1 MKVRIA
7 LAGELPLEQEVQ
19 NKLNSIVG
27 ELKEYLCRA
36 SEDIAIQML
45 ISPSYTG
52 GTLVA
57 WSQNRG
63 FDMCTYNLQNENKY
77 LEQCT
82 QSVQKDTPIRNNIG
96 DAICDKADSLV
107 VAWNEDVTELSGA
120 TWELMK
126 IAYDKK
132 LPCIWVST
140 KTQKVYCLWDS
151 YYKEYSTDYLKTA
164 MVPLRIEEM
173 VPSVSETE
181 QDRFLAFWQK
191 RRAKFMSKFRAD
203 DAVHGV
209 QEDFLL
215 NKDYKPEE
223 IEQGGEAVRK
233 ILVDKFQSYDAA
245 AIASNNKFQAMM
257 YQRSVLPFI
266 ATIFIAIAFYA
277 ETLLGT
283 TLSVMIPEIGTIAT
297 LSALVIAGLGFLIH
311 GAINLYTYRLSKN
324 QQVQQWQRDYTT
336 NRYVAEILRILVH
349 FIPYGVSLDI
359 QKLCGQNKELCSY
372 LKHLTDEVEAKQ
384 QKLEKK
390 NIHCVLSRTK
400 EMLDDQIAYHEASV
414 NRYEKIVNHLDKWGK
429 RITYLGLAIV
439 IGRGAMQFGLVVLKV
454 LQDVQNVELM
464 NSTMISISRS
474 FLNMLAL
481 VLPALA
487 SYFSTKVQQNNFRYN
502 LNNHKNMVLELNT
515 IREKIV
521 AAMGQD
527 EIPMEVVDIM
537 ITELTET
544 MILRDSLEW
553 HHQYMS
559 SAIKPL

>member
-27 ELKEYLCRA
+27 ELKEYLCKA
-36 SEDIAIQML
+36 SEDITLQMI

-52 GTLVA
+52 ETLVA

-82 QSVQKDTPIRNNIG
+82 QSVQKDTPIRNIIG
-96 DAICDKADSLV
+96 DTICDKADSLV
-107 VAWNEDVTELSGA
+107 VTWNEDVTELSGA

-151 YYKEYSTDYLKTA
+151 YYKEYSADYLKA
-164 MVPLRIEEM
+164 VMVPLNVKEM
-173 VPSVSETE
+173 VPSVSDTE
-181 QDRFLAFWQK
+181 QERFLSYWQK

-203 DAVHGV
+203 NAVHGV

-223 IEQGGEAVRK
+223 AEQSGEVIRR
-233 ILVDKFQSYDAA
+233 ILVDKFHSYDDA
-245 AIASNNKFQAMM
+245 AIVSNNKFQAMM

-283 TLSVMIPEIGTIAT
+283 TLSVMFPKIESAAT
-297 LSALVIAGLGFLIH
+297 LSALVIAGFGFLIH
-311 GAINLYTYRLSKN
+311 GALNLYTYRLSKN
-324 QQVQQWQRDYTT
+324 QQIQQWQKDYTM
-336 NRYVAEILRILVH
+336 NRYVAEILRIFIH

-372 LKHLTDEVEAKQ
+372 LKHLTDDAEIKE
-384 QKLEKK
+384 QKLDRKK
-390 NIHCVLSRTK
+390 VQCILKHTK
-400 EMLDDQIAYHEASV
+400 EMIEDQIAYHEASV
-414 NRYEKIVNHLDKWGK
+414 SRYEKIVNHLDKWAK

-439 IGRGAMQFGLVVLKV
+439 IGRGALQFGLVVLKA
-454 LQDVQNVELM
+454 LQDVQNIELM
-464 NSTMISISRS
+464 NATMISISRS

-487 SYFSTKVQQNNFRYN
+487 GYFATKAQQNNFRYN
-502 LNNHKNMVLELNT
+502 LNNHKNMVLELNA
-515 IREKIV
+515 IREKIIV
-521 AAMGQD
+521 VMEQN
-527 EIPMEVVDIM
+527 EVPMEVINIM

-553 HHQYMS
+553 QHQYMNS
-559 SAIKPL
+559 SIRPL